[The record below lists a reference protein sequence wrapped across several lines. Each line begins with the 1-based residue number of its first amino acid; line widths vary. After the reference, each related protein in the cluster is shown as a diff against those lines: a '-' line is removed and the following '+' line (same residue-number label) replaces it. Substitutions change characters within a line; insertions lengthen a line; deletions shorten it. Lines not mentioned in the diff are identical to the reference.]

1 MARAS
6 ASARVRARG
15 RARVGVRVSVR
26 VRARLGFRVGVRDR
40 GMLTVTLTLTST
52 PNPKPDRFQ
61 ALGRSPRLHL
71 CAFASD
77 SSERRHAGSALR
89 RALAAE
95 TRTFVDISELSDAEA
110 P

>member
-1 MARAS
+1 
-6 ASARVRARG
+6 
-15 RARVGVRVSVR
+15 
-26 VRARLGFRVGVRDR
+26 
-40 GMLTVTLTLTST
+40 MLTGTLALIST

>member
-1 MARAS
+1 
-6 ASARVRARG
+6 
-15 RARVGVRVSVR
+15 
-26 VRARLGFRVGVRDR
+26 
-40 GMLTVTLTLTST
+40 MLTGTLALIST

-89 RALAAE
+89 RALYLPYISALSPLYLPYISPISPLEGSALRRALAAE